1 MRIRP
6 FSPEDR
12 AAVISLHEELQSYER
27 AFRPSRATGRE
38 LSIRQVGE
46 YLRMLADPDE
56 DAFLMV
62 ADEGGSLVG
71 FVFFMSETEML
82 ERESGQIYIQDIM
95 VTENS
100 RRSGVGSALMDA
112 VRGVMA
118 EKGIRRIDLQVL
130 VGNEDAL
137 SFYRKQGFETAYL
150 GLKAG
155 E

>member
-46 YLRMLADPDE
+46 YLRMLADTDE

-71 FVFFMSETEML
+71 FVFFVSEAEML
-82 ERESGQIYIQDIM
+82 ERESGQVYIQDIM